1 MSILKPSDF
10 NGGEQAIAD
19 LSNEGARQNLQAF
32 IDEYEIVFLR
42 ELLGLSLANEFYA
55 AINITDPAPDQKWID
70 LRDTTD
76 IKPMLKCYVY
86 YWFIRNKIT
95 LTTGTGEVKAKNENS
110 TITFSGD
117 KLVRAWNK
125 MSNKA
130 RLFDISTVDY
140 PTYVRPYWGRFYRW
154 YNGCGISEIYY
165 PINTMNI

>member
-1 MSILKPSDF
+1 MTILKPSDF

-19 LSNEGARQNLQAF
+19 LSNEGARQNLQVF

-55 AINITDPAPDQKWID
+55 GLQEDPIDQKWID

-76 IKPMLKCYVY
+76 IKSMLKCYVY

-95 LTTGTGEVKAKNENS
+95 LTTGTGEVKPANENS
-110 TITFSGD
+110 YVTSAGE
-117 KLVRAWNK
+117 KLTRAWNK
-125 MSNKA
+125 MSRNA
-130 RLFDISTVDY
+130 RLFDLSLTDY
-140 PTYVRPYWGRFYRW
+140 PTYYRPYWRCYYSWFY
-154 YNGCGISEIYY
+154 GCGVSEIYY